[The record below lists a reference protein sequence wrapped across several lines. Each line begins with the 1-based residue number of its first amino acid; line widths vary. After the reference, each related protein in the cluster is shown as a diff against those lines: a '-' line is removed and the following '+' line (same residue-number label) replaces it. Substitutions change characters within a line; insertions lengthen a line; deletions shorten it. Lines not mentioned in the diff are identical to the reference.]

1 MLGRKN
7 DTKQGHFDWK
17 IIGCLLHT
25 FFDDLCKKAF
35 PDILTLSLHERV
47 FAAETYKCSL
57 CEKTF
62 KMKSVWQTH
71 IAKRHFLIFLLWL
84 CMKECIQVKPY
95 KCSLCEVIFKMKS
108 VWQTHIAKRHFL
120 IFLLWLCMKE
130 CIQVKPYKCSLCE
143 VIFKMKSVLHRAANT
158 EIVYNCKKLQII
170 DRGSIMLVS
179 QITVACLL
187 WLHGTHW
194 SLVFQFCLSIDWHLL
209 TNISNGHVKVHFTT
223 PRSCTT

>member
-108 VWQTHIAKRHFL
+108 V
-120 IFLLWLCMKE
+120 
-130 CIQVKPYKCSLCE
+130 
-143 VIFKMKSVLHRAANT
+143 LHRAAHT
-158 EIVYNCKKLQII
+158 EIVYICKKLQII

-194 SLVFQFCLSIDWHLL
+194 SLVFQFCLSIGWHLL

>member
-62 KMKSVWQTH
+62 KMKSVLQSHVAH
-71 IAKRHFLIFLLWL
+71 IVKRHFLISYFEFAWRN
-84 CMKECIQVKPY
+84 V
-95 KCSLCEVIFKMKS
+95 F
-108 VWQTHIAKRHFL
+108 R
-120 IFLLWLCMKE
+120 
-130 CIQVKPYKCSLCE
+130 
-143 VIFKMKSVLHRAANT
+143 
-158 EIVYNCKKLQII
+158 
-170 DRGSIMLVS
+170 
-179 QITVACLL
+179 
-187 WLHGTHW
+187 W
-194 SLVFQFCLSIDWHLL
+194 SLISAVFVRWCLRLNQLCNHTLDILQKG
-209 TNISNGHVKVHFTT
+209 ISWYPYFNFAWKNVRETLKVQ
-223 PRSCTT
+223 SLWDDI